1 MTAGESFLSVEKTVL
16 VCVLGCE
23 CVVFARATEAIPRNS
38 CPVRGRGGLW
48 RFGPRRCCSTSVAA
62 PLGGSPTAKTPPLQD
77 WHRCFGV
84 YCTSIL
90 TP

>member
-48 RFGPRRCCSTSVAA
+48 RFGPRRCFTSVAA
-62 PLGGSPTAKTPPLQD
+62 LGGSPTAQTPPLQD
-77 WHRCFGV
+77 LSCV
-84 YCTSIL
+84 Y
-90 TP
+90 